1 MEWCSLLC
9 KEKDMTDMIYT
20 DSQGTEIQKG
30 SIVQFQNPD
39 RPKHFKRGRITR
51 ITSKWVNIG
60 GVWGGKVFAK
70 KVPLTEITECAD
82 AFYKAWRSSESYRC
96 M

>member
-1 MEWCSLLC
+1 
-9 KEKDMTDMIYT
+9 MIHT

-30 SIVQFQNPD
+30 SIVQVQNPNN
-39 RPKHFKRGRITR
+39 PKHFKRGMITR
-51 ITSKWVNIG
+51 ITSKWANIG

-70 KVPLTEITECAD
+70 KVPLTEVTECAD